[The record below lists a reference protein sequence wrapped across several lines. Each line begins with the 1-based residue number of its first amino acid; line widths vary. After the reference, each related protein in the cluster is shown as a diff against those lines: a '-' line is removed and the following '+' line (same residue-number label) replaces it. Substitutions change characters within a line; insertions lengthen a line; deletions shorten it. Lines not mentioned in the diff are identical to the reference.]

1 MGGQKSLGDIRIL
14 KGYCQVEV
22 QTDGYLEMQDYHDLK
37 NGRHI
42 YVSSIPV
49 RSYRNKLVMKV
60 VFPGASERIRYTM
73 ALMLNEI
80 FRTTYP
86 DAYPYICAV
95 TPFST
100 ESEIPENLKYAMYS
114 MESESEEPGIYI
126 VEDSEID
133 LGLITSVERNLERYF
148 EIITEL
154 LGWHERKMKEHPKK
168 EKPVEKFVPE
178 FPGTGGT
185 PGGRADGRKEERHCP
200 ED

>member
-73 ALMLNEI
+73 ALMLMS
-80 FRTTYP
+80 FP
-86 DAYPYICAV
+86 H
-95 TPFST
+95 
-100 ESEIPENLKYAMYS
+100 NLS
-114 MESESEEPGIYI
+114 GCISIYLCG
-126 VEDSEID
+126 DSIQY
-133 LGLITSVERNLERYF
+133 G
-148 EIITEL
+148 
-154 LGWHERKMKEHPKK
+154 K
-168 EKPVEKFVPE
+168 
-178 FPGTGGT
+178 
-185 PGGRADGRKEERHCP
+185 
-200 ED
+200 